1 MKKFL
6 ALYYI
11 PRTSLE
17 EWDKKK
23 AAGLDLKEEMKK
35 EMEVWSK
42 WMNDH
47 KEIFADMGSGLGK
60 TKRVTTGGVSDTK
73 NELTGYSIV
82 KADSHDAATK
92 LFTSDHPHFV
102 MPGAYIEVLELVGPG
117 MDEF

>member
-1 MKKFL
+1 MKKYL

-11 PRTSLE
+11 PRAALD

-23 AAGLDLKEEMKK
+23 AEGVNLTEEMEK
-35 EMEVWSK
+35 EMKIWSD
-42 WMNDH
+42 WMNAH
-47 KEIFADMGSGLGK
+47 KDIFADMGSGLGK
-60 TKRVTTGGVSDTK
+60 TKRVTAGGVLDSK

-82 KADSHDAATK
+82 KADSHEAAAK
-92 LFTSDHPHFV
+92 LFTPDHPHLV